1 MRYSAGVCNLCGT
14 GCGHFLRLEGG
25 RIAGVAPSVPHPVSR
40 GRLCVRGWH
49 IHELLATGARIEAPM
64 VRERGALRA
73 ATCEEAIASVAD
85 RLAALPDPATQLAV
99 VGSARSSNEDNF
111 LLSRLAREV
120 FGTGQLA
127 VTSQGTHDRTLHAL
141 RSAFGEA
148 APIGSLADVDGAR
161 YILLVGGELAR
172 LNPIAASNVWM
183 AAQRGARVVTL
194 SSTRTQM
201 TRLASRY
208 LQQKPGTKRIA
219 VNAFLKAILAARG
232 ARADFTERDL
242 PGYPELERA
251 LAGLSPAAAE
261 SITGIPYAALEE
273 EARTLLAAES
283 FMVIF
288 ASGIS
293 GLDVETV
300 NPVVNLAAVSGKM
313 GAAGSG
319 ILPITGVCNLQGSF
333 DVGLVSEEH
342 GDLVGALAAP
352 GSRVRALFVVDH
364 DDGVIRHRERIAG
377 LDLVVYVGSFANPF
391 MDLAHVVFPAATFV
405 EADGTYTASDGRVQF
420 SPARI
425 PPPAGVLPAWRLFGA
440 IAARAGRDWGYASE
454 REVFAGIAGS
464 VPGYAGLTHEGLAA
478 GFGCHTRRA
487 PTVRCRR
494 LLPIDGTA
502 AAAVSPDGSF
512 PFALMIGKAQHF
524 WHQHNLMR
532 KTLIPRREYDATL
545 LQYPEGYVELSAA
558 DARRLQVRDNW
569 PVRLTSASGSL
580 QTAVRISDDVQDG
593 SACVPYF
600 INEMI
605 SGFLVADDRAFTAGE
620 DAVIPVRIE
629 KA

>member
-25 RIAGVAPSVPHPVSR
+25 RIAGVAPSVSHPVSR

-111 LLSRLAREV
+111 LLARLAREV

-148 APIGSLADVDGAR
+148 APIGSLADVDRAR

-201 TRLASRY
+201 TRLASRH
-208 LQQKPGTKRIA
+208 LQQEPGTKRIA
-219 VNAFLKAILAARG
+219 VNALLKAILAARG
-232 ARADFTERDL
+232 AQADFPERDL

-251 LAGLSPAAAE
+251 LAGLSPAAVE
-261 SITGIPYAALEE
+261 SITGIPYAVLEE

-313 GAAGSG
+313 GATGSG

-333 DVGLVSEEH
+333 DVGLVSGEH

-352 GSRVRALFVVDH
+352 NSRVRALFVVDH

-377 LDLVVYVGSFANPF
+377 LDLVVYVGSFVNPF

-464 VPGYAGLTHEGLAA
+464 VPGYAALTHEGLAA

-502 AAAVSPDGSF
+502 AAVSPDGSF
-512 PFALMIGKAQHF
+512 PFGLMIGKAQHF

-558 DARRLQVRDNW
+558 DAERLQVRDNW